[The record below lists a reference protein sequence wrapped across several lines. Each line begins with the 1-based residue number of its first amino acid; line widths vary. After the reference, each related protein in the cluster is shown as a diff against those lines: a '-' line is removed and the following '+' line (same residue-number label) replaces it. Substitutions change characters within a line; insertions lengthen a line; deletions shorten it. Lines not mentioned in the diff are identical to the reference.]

1 MRGGLFTAAVLRA
14 TQKCPETPGSW
25 SPKHK
30 SRESFVLEADVEGS
44 LVSRGT
50 SGRKAKDIRMRGG
63 SVRASPQMCWDT
75 ESGGMGG
82 LV

>member
-1 MRGGLFTAAVLRA
+1 MLRA

-63 SVRASPQMCWDT
+63 VGQSLTPDVLGYRV
-75 ESGGMGG
+75 GGDGWTRVKNGMPR
-82 LV
+82 